1 MIISTLADWFTTQL
15 ASMPWGMLALLFV
28 LALLFSAVGFYRVV
42 YFISIGYAFSIV
54 GMAVTVM
61 LLLFRDLTW
70 AAALHNALLI
80 IWGLRLGIYLLR
92 RELQSSYG
100 AAMVDVHQ
108 RTARMPFSRRA
119 LIWVGVS
126 LLYVMM
132 FSPSLFSL
140 VPVRAPTGWLATGSQ
155 VVGLL
160 LMAGGLVM
168 EGFADKQKS
177 DFKARSPRLFCN
189 TGLYRW
195 VRCPNYLG
203 EITFWVGNFVV
214 ALAFYATAL
223 RFSVSFIGALCIVL
237 IMMGSTK
244 RLEESQDR
252 RYGALPEYQAY
263 VKSVPVLFPFVP
275 IYSLKNIRVFLE

>member
-1 MIISTLADWFTTQL
+1 VIFSTISNWLTTQL
-15 ASMPWGMLALLFV
+15 ASMPWAMLSALFV
-28 LALLFSAVGFYRVV
+28 LALLLSSIGFYRVV

-54 GMAVTVM
+54 AMAVTVVV
-61 LLLFRDLTW
+61 LLFRDLTW
-70 AAALHNALLI
+70 ASALHNVLLI

-100 AAMVDVHQ
+100 KAMADVHQ
-108 RTARMPFSRRA
+108 RTAGMLFSRRA
-119 LIWVGVS
+119 LIWIGVS

-132 FSPSLFSL
+132 FSPSLFSVVPAGAPIAWL
-140 VPVRAPTGWLATGSQ
+140 VTVSQ
-155 VVGLL
+155 ILGLL
-160 LMAGGLVM
+160 LMVGGLVV
-168 EGFADKQKS
+168 ESFADKQKS
-177 DFKARSPRLFCN
+177 DFKARFPKLFCN
-189 TGLYRW
+189 LGLYRW

-214 ALAFYATAL
+214 GLAFYVTAL
-223 RFSVSFIGALCIVL
+223 RLSVSMIGALCIVL

-252 RYGALPEYQAY
+252 RYGALPDYQVY
-263 VKSVPVLFPFVP
+263 IKTVPVLFPFVP